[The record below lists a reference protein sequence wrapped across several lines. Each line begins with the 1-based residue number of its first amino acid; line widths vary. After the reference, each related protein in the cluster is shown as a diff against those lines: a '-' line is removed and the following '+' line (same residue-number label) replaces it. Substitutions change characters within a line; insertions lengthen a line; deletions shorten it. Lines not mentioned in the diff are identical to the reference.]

1 MITLNKAER
10 LMKKTKGTKRVKLH
24 AVNDMNRLNI
34 PTYLLNEFNDRRKR
48 QARLK

>member
-1 MITLNKAER
+1 
-10 LMKKTKGTKRVKLH
+10 MKKTKGTKRVKLH